1 MHLPPVSF
9 LLQADA
15 TVDRKSLTFDTPVG
29 DLPVVGDARW
39 SEAFTHHSW
48 AALLVWVVLLFV
60 LQAVT
65 WPLLRRVFARF
76 PDRGWGFARL
86 ITTLIAGY
94 MVWLLASVELISFRA
109 VWCGV
114 AVAITAL
121 GSIGVWWLLRH
132 GSAREELLRPW
143 KTRAI
148 VASELVF
155 WVTFGIFL
163 AFRLINPD
171 SYHPIWG
178 GEKAME
184 FAHINAILRSAHFPP
199 VDPWYSGGFINYYY
213 YGEYLVAFLVKLTG
227 IPTEIAFNL
236 AQPTIVAFLASGAFS
251 VAAAFGKRFTRS
263 RNGAIG
269 TGLAGV
275 VLVSFAGNLV
285 ELARLV
291 DRMLHGQPFVD
302 GFSYWFWAPSRA
314 VPDPNTQHAITEFPY
329 FSATYADLHAHVVAL
344 PITVL
349 AIGLVYALALEW
361 RAVAVAVTI
370 PRLSRK
376 LIIDLAVRVSCI
388 ALVLGALWPTNAWD
402 LPMYAAVSGIGM
414 LMATRGI
421 ASLWRRLVVAGAALA
436 AAGIVSYLMIL
447 PFLHH
452 YVALFSSVEQRD
464 ADTPL
469 VSVESHFGVFFVIAF
484 VGMMTLL
491 ARNSRLPRYLASPVL
506 PLIALGIVLLFRW
519 YAVGRSEGVIQ
530 LADSLTVLVIVSSLA
545 VAFFYGAPVRS
556 DLHLPRDLPR
566 MLPLAGMGAVVIL
579 LLIDRPVPALY
590 LGVGMVAA
598 ALWLALPDTTERF
611 MSALIAGGMFLG
623 AALEIVYLQDNLDG
637 GDAYRMNSVFKF
649 YNQLWVLFA
658 LASAGLIAKMA
669 SGYVETRIATHEEA
683 ISIAPN
689 DQEAAGID
697 VTADDR
703 NGEREVGR
711 DAGIGLTGESRAPM
725 RRQSA
730 PAEWSAAGLFVS
742 ALLMIASLAYPLNA
756 TSFRLDQHFPQP
768 GAVWTLDANDWM
780 RYGKI
785 QFSDGSMVGYKD
797 DRSAIDWMNENI
809 HGSPVIAEASF
820 GIYRCNGSRFSIA
833 TGLPDVVG
841 WVNHETQQRYPDD
854 LGQREQDL
862 RDLYTTPDVARKQA
876 IIQQYGI
883 GYVFLGETERKYPS
897 IQDND
902 CVVGGSAEGIAAI
915 EGMVGTDLE
924 VAFTSGTTT
933 IYRVI
938 SGT

>member
-15 TVDRKSLTFDTPVG
+15 TGDRKSLTFDTPVG

-65 WPLLRRVFARF
+65 WPLVRRVFARF

-143 KTRAI
+143 RSPAV

-269 TGLAGV
+269 AGLAGV

-376 LIIDLAVRVSCI
+376 LIIDLAVRLSCI

-402 LPMYAAVSGIGM
+402 LPMYAVVSGIGM

-421 ASLWRRLVVAGAALA
+421 VSLWRRLVVAGAALA
-436 AAGIVSYLMIL
+436 AVGIVSYLMIL

-519 YAVGRSEGVIQ
+519 YAVGRGEGVIQ

-545 VAFFYGAPVRS
+545 VACFYGAPVRS
-556 DLHLPRDLPR
+556 DLRLPSVLPR
-566 MLPLAGMGAVVIL
+566 MLPVVGRGAVVIL

-590 LGVGMVAA
+590 LGFGLVAV
-598 ALWLALPDTTERF
+598 ALWLSLPDTTERF
-611 MSALIAGGMFLG
+611 IAAMFAGGMLLG
-623 AALEIVYLQDNLDG
+623 SALEVVFLVDDLSG
-637 GDAYRMNSVFKF
+637 SEWYRMNTVFKF
-649 YNQLWVLFA
+649 YNQLWILFA
-658 LASAGLIAKMA
+658 LGSAGLVGKMAAEFVSTRSVSVERVVPIAEESLSAAGTVVDHDVNETDDRTVPTRKPAVPFGWFGWSGAGLIA
-669 SGYVETRIATHEEA
+669 S
-683 ISIAPN
+683 
-689 DQEAAGID
+689 
-697 VTADDR
+697 
-703 NGEREVGR
+703 
-711 DAGIGLTGESRAPM
+711 
-725 RRQSA
+725 
-730 PAEWSAAGLFVS
+730 
-742 ALLMIASLAYPLNA
+742 LLMVIASLAYPLNA
-756 TSFRLDQHFPQP
+756 TAFRLDQHFSQP
-768 GAVWTLDANDWM
+768 GAAWTLDSYDWM
-780 RYGKI
+780 RYGEI
-785 QFSDGSMVGYKD
+785 QYSDGSSVGYKD
-797 DRSAIDWMNENI
+797 DRAAIDWANDHI
-809 HGSPVIAEASF
+809 HGTPVIAEASF
-820 GIYRCNGSRFSIA
+820 GTYRCNGSRFSIA
-833 TGLPDVVG
+833 TGLPDVIG
-841 WVNHETQQRYPDD
+841 WKRHEEQQRYQDD
-854 LGQREQDL
+854 LATRESDL

-883 GYVFLGETERKYPS
+883 GYVFVGETERKYPS
-897 IQDND
+897 IQVND